1 MWHAHLARASHGR
14 DARATDTVTKQKA
27 TIALGYGRASV
38 NFEYDEARFD
48 VLIPDATNSVPLT
61 DAGINASLENAIGS
75 DRLEDLVVAGDSVL
89 IVCSDA
95 TRATGS
101 AQIVNLLVRRLI
113 ENGIQPQDIAIIFAT
128 GIHRAVRPQ
137 EKIDLLTS
145 FIAQRIRTLDH
156 DAYDQ
161 AQLIQVGTM
170 QRGAAIEVNRALKEF
185 RKVIITG
192 AVGFHY
198 FAGFTGGRKSIC
210 PGLASARTIES
221 THMLA
226 LDFEQGGRRQGVGTG
241 LLDGNAVSEECE
253 RAAEIIRPA
262 FSINAMVDEQG
273 RVEKI
278 FAGDWRAAHRQA
290 CEDYARGHSVKIRER
305 REVVIV
311 SSGGAPYDI
320 NMIQAH
326 KALDM
331 AAHACAEGGTI
342 IFLAECREGL
352 GRPDFMKWF
361 ESESSRA
368 LEHRLHDGY
377 EVNGQTAWAL
387 LTKTERFRVHLVTDL
402 SGEQTR
408 AMRMM
413 KSRSI
418 EEVLAKLSPDAT
430 GYILPRGAALLPVI
444 GD

>member
-1 MWHAHLARASHGR
+1 M
-14 DARATDTVTKQKA
+14 A
-27 TIALGYGRASV
+27 TIGLGYGRDSLKL
-38 NFEYDEARFD
+38 EYDEARFD
-48 VLIPDATNSVPLT
+48 VLAPAETHSLPLN
-61 DAGINASLENAIGS
+61 DAGINTALENGIDSEGL
-75 DRLEDLVVAGDSVL
+75 DDVIVAGDSVL

-101 AQIVNLLVRRLI
+101 AQIINLLVRRLI
-113 ENGIQPQDIAIIFAT
+113 ENGMQSPDIAIIFAT

-156 DAYDQ
+156 DAYDES
-161 AQLIQVGTM
+161 QLLQVGTM
-170 QRGAAIEVNRALKEF
+170 PRGAAINVNRALKEF
-185 RKVIITG
+185 PKVIITG

-210 PGLASARTIES
+210 PGLASAGTIEA

-226 LDFEQGGRRQGVGTG
+226 LDFEQGGRRKGVGAG

-253 RAAEIIRPA
+253 RVAEIINPA
-262 FSINAMVDEQG
+262 FSINAIVDEQG
-273 RVEKI
+273 RVEKV

-290 CEDYARGHSVKIRER
+290 CGDYVRGHSVGIDEK

-311 SSGGAPYDI
+311 SCGGAPYDI

-331 AAHACAEGGTI
+331 AANACRDGGTI
-342 IFLAECREGL
+342 IFLAECSDGL
-352 GRPDFMKWF
+352 GRTDFMKWF
-361 ESESSRA
+361 DSKDSRQ
-368 LEHRLHDGY
+368 LEARLREGY

-402 SGEQTR
+402 PAEQTQV
-408 AMRMM
+408 MRMA

-418 EEVLAKLSPDAT
+418 EEALAKVSPNAR
-430 GYILPRGAALLPVI
+430 GYILPRGAALLPRVASDKGA
-444 GD
+444 GDKAYFAKL